1 MRLDAGY
8 RSPVVAIVQARM
20 SSTRLPGKVMRNI
33 SGKPMLWHVINRLRA
48 ARSLDN
54 IVVATSTDPSDDI
67 IARWCEGEGVL
78 TYRGSLG
85 DVLTRYYGAARAYK
99 ARTVVRIT
107 ADCPMIDPLLV
118 DRAVETFLAPLGLEE
133 PPFDYLGLD
142 RTFPDGLDT
151 EVFSFEAL
159 ERAFIEAA
167 LPSEREHVTPYIWKN
182 KETFRVRSL
191 KHYKDLSSMRWSVDN
206 EADLTLVK
214 KIHSAF
220 ACPLRVFYMEEILQV
235 IYSNT
240 ELLKINSSTKRN
252 EGYLESLKNDASS
265 PGPYNVDTTRRG
277 GPSVMGKG

>member
-1 MRLDAGY
+1 MHLDTVERGA
-8 RSPVVAIVQARM
+8 VVAIVQARM
-20 SSTRLPGKVMRNI
+20 SSARLPGKVMRNI

-48 ARSLDN
+48 ARSLDK
-54 IVVATSTDPSDDI
+54 IVVATSIDPTDDI
-67 IARWCEGEGVL
+67 IVRWCEGEGVL

-85 DVLTRYYGAARAYK
+85 DVLARYYDAARAYR
-99 ARTVVRIT
+99 ASTIVRIT

-118 DRAVETFLAPLGLEE
+118 DRAVETFLAPRTLDE

-142 RTFPDGLDT
+142 RSFPDGLDT

-159 ERAFIEAA
+159 ERAFTEAA

-182 KETFRVRSL
+182 KRTFRVRSL

-240 ELLKINSSTKRN
+240 ELLKINSTSKRN

-277 GPSVMGKG
+277 GPSVMEKG